1 MDVLT
6 VSSFR
11 PARTRADL
19 ALAVGEVPIAGGTWL
34 MSEPQPGTTGF
45 VDLMTMGWP
54 EVELTET
61 GLRIAATCTIA
72 TLVAWAQSRPGASAS
87 EGWVGGRGPN
97 SEARIANLPPVPAD
111 WRALDLVVPAANAL
125 LASFKIW
132 NTATVGGNV
141 ARSFAAGAMISLAVA
156 LDGLAWCWA
165 ADGSERRIPVADLV
179 TGNGTNCLADG
190 EIIRAVE
197 LPRAALAS
205 RALLTKVALAELGRS
220 GAVVT
225 GRVDLDGGV
234 VFGITAATSWPT
246 VLRYPA
252 MPRDGELRGD
262 IEAAP
267 GYYSDPLGSADWRRS
282 VSATLAL
289 RLRDDL
295 LADDPRDDRQIGGT
309 P

>member
-6 VSSFR
+6 IGSFR

-19 ALAVGEVPIAGGTWL
+19 ALAAGEVPIAGGTWL

-54 EVELTET
+54 DVEVTQD

-72 TLVAWAQSRPGASAS
+72 TLMAWAQSRPGAAAS
-87 EGWVGGRGPN
+87 SGWVGGRGPN
-97 SEARIANLPPVPAD
+97 SAAKIADLPPVPAD
-111 WRALDLVVPAANAL
+111 WCALGLVVPAANAL

-156 LDGLAWCWA
+156 LDGVAWCWA
-165 ADGSERRIPVADLV
+165 ADGSERRIAVADLV

-190 EIIRAVE
+190 EMIRAIE
-197 LPRAALAS
+197 LPRAALTS
-205 RALLTKVALAELGRS
+205 RAVLAKIALAELGRS

-225 GRVDLDGGV
+225 GRVDLDGAV
-234 VFGITAATSWPT
+234 VFGITAATAWPT

-252 MPRDGELRGD
+252 MPTAAALVSDV
-262 IEAAP
+262 EAAP
-267 GYYSDPLGSADWRRS
+267 GYYSDPLGSTDWRRS
-282 VSATLAL
+282 VSSTLVL
-289 RLRDDL
+289 RVREDL
-295 LADDPRDDRQIGGT
+295 LDGGEQR
-309 P
+309 